1 MDSHNRGHD
10 IYKDTPIRLLGNFIE
25 SFRYSLVNL
34 VCGTGYANEVGES
47 LRGFIGAKWVNISY
61 GIATL
66 YVFADTIDKTAKT
79 YHRNSGKSGR
89 IPKTLYIA
97 TDTLIWQMLASVVI
111 PGFVINRVCY
121 FSNYV
126 LYNTTKL
133 PPNNRKLIVTCIGL
147 GIIPFIIKP
156 IDRSVD
162 TLLDYS
168 LRKIAP

>member
-79 YHRNSGKSGR
+79 YHV
-89 IPKTLYIA
+89 KTWMNGTIE
-97 TDTLIWQMLASVVI
+97 
-111 PGFVINRVCY
+111 
-121 FSNYV
+121 
-126 LYNTTKL
+126 
-133 PPNNRKLIVTCIGL
+133 
-147 GIIPFIIKP
+147 IIYFIILYY
-156 IDRSVD
+156 RETQASLVVSQRRF
-162 TLLDYS
+162 TSLLIR
-168 LRKIAP
+168 LFGKCWPQLLFQVL